1 MGVDFPSNVGYL
13 TNANLWGIT
22 YYAYVYIGYPL
33 RWLHSLT
40 NIPYTQ
46 IYLWFS
52 YAILVLV
59 GYCWYFVLSKLVN
72 YIAGLAVLGLIFVCA
87 MGLAWQFS
95 FGGTFDMMNIG
106 IVLPFL
112 IYFFIKWYQE
122 RKNYQLILS
131 LILVFVFGNFHYN
144 GIYLSPVVIGCLV
157 LYYAYSLYKKLHID
171 QKLVYVLLSFITI
184 GIVDQCALINPAR
197 LAVGI
202 YHAYHYIVAGKLETI
217 LYYVSVALVVLI
229 FALLYIYRKKK
240 KDFTVWSLVAF
251 LIFAGINL
259 VFAYY
264 IFKIESND
272 MVFTGA
278 LNPPSPNAAERL
290 PIIFVLSL
298 IDPFIVIL
306 LGFCI
311 YTVWGKV
318 KEQKPLLLILGVTIV
333 VWIGIVLATV
343 ICSSDRTLYDVSTII
358 AVTTAVLVGMTW
370 KSSFIRYVLLV
381 VVFVGMI
388 NFLPQWFKDTSAVK
402 QADKDAFAYLNTLN
416 DTTYTV
422 SWQVYPTIYDLY
434 IKEKY
439 VQNSDQ
445 LLITRNVEMLP
456 NINNIPHG
464 IDGMKGFT
472 LTKTFTDNG
481 ITVSIYEGDSE
492 R

>member
-1 MGVDFPSNVGYL
+1 L
-13 TNANLWGIT
+13 
-22 YYAYVYIGYPL
+22 
-33 RWLHSLT
+33 
-40 NIPYTQ
+40 
-46 IYLWFS
+46 
-52 YAILVLV
+52 
-59 GYCWYFVLSKLVN
+59 
-72 YIAGLAVLGLIFVCA
+72 
-87 MGLAWQFS
+87 
-95 FGGTFDMMNIG
+95 
-106 IVLPFL
+106 
-112 IYFFIKWYQE
+112 
-122 RKNYQLILS
+122 
-131 LILVFVFGNFHYN
+131 
-144 GIYLSPVVIGCLV
+144 
-157 LYYAYSLYKKLHID
+157 
-171 QKLVYVLLSFITI
+171 VLLSF
-184 GIVDQCALINPAR
+184 A
-197 LAVGI
+197 
-202 YHAYHYIVAGKLETI
+202 
-217 LYYVSVALVVLI
+217 
-229 FALLYIYRKKK
+229 
-240 KDFTVWSLVAF
+240 
-251 LIFAGINL
+251 
-259 VFAYY
+259 
-264 IFKIESND
+264 
-272 MVFTGA
+272 
-278 LNPPSPNAAERL
+278 
-290 PIIFVLSL
+290 
-298 IDPFIVIL
+298 
-306 LGFCI
+306 I